1 MGSKSS
7 AKKEM
12 ELAEGKKQSMFAAL
26 QNFMR
31 WIPTSRKDIIASE
44 QRLLTLIKSVTP
56 SPSFPSSC
64 SSSSAYL
71 TTHFFVHCGN
81 VPSIHH
87 LSFSSRLLLHGQS
100 WR

>member
-7 AKKEM
+7 AKTEM

-64 SSSSAYL
+64 SSAYL

-81 VPSIHH
+81 VPFIHH